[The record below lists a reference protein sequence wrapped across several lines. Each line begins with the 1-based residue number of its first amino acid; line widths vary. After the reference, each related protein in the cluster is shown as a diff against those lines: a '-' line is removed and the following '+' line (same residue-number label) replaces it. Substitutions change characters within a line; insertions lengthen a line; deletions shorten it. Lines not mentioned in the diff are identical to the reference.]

1 MCQPRRV
8 APIAEVRTEPVRDR
22 LLQAAAVVVA
32 RSGPRS
38 LHLSAVAAEAGV
50 SRPTLYAYFPTKEHL
65 LRGLAAYEKARF
77 NEGLDQVL
85 TGLAGME
92 RLDRALRF
100 MVEFQR
106 AYPMRKLVLIE
117 PEFMLD
123 QLERSL
129 ASMSASL
136 APLIGEVMEVDGS
149 TAVDLADL
157 AVRTAISHFLMPR
170 DEEQLV
176 RELRHITGLPE
187 TPRGPR

>member
-1 MCQPRRV
+1 M

>member
-1 MCQPRRV
+1 V
-8 APIAEVRTEPVRDR
+8 VPIAEVRTEPVRDR
-22 LLQAAAVVVA
+22 LLRAAAVVVA
-32 RSGPRS
+32 RAGPRS

-77 NEGLDQVL
+77 NQGLDQAL
-85 TGLAGME
+85 TGLTGLE

-117 PEFMLD
+117 PAFMLD

-129 ASMSASL
+129 GSMSALL
-136 APLIGEVMEVDGS
+136 APLVEEAMEVDGS
-149 TAVDLADL
+149 TAADLADL
-157 AVRTAISHFLMPR
+157 AVRTAISHFLVPR
-170 DEEQLV
+170 DEGQLV
-176 RELRHITGLPE
+176 RELRHITGLPK
-187 TPRGPR
+187 TPRDPR